1 MPVPPPRRIQRERC
15 PILRFQGVLDCCMGT
30 GKTRGTGHLRPLES
44 KVGLEPTSPRRV
56 SLSGFFRQRCSLW
69 AMPRD
74 CGSQRGLLKTHAALP
89 EFQLDHF
96 DSIHSLMDEL
106 LCVPLKITSYKV
118 SFCSLYR
125 KNRHFNLS

>member
-1 MPVPPPRRIQRERC
+1 
-15 PILRFQGVLDCCMGT
+15 MGT

-74 CGSQRGLLKTHAALP
+74 CGSQRGLLKTRAALP
-89 EFQLDHF
+89 DFRLNDF
-96 DSIHSLMDEL
+96 DGIHSLMDEL
-106 LCVPLKITSYKV
+106 LYVPLKETNPPPESDSEISAGLRPL
-118 SFCSLYR
+118 SLCLHQTPQR
-125 KNRHFNLS
+125 I